1 MSSLQSLKKSIEE
14 LKAKQKNSK
23 DMLAFFILDD
33 YIDNKLSYDEAMTL
47 LEEKDWMFK
56 DMVRVLL
63 RSAKSWKKSE
73 YGEAYYKNKQ
83 EVQ

>member
-1 MSSLQSLKKSIEE
+1 MSSLNSLKKSIEE
-14 LKAKQKNSK
+14 LKAKQKNNK
-23 DMLAFFILDD
+23 DMLAFFIFDD
-33 YIDNKLSYDEAMTL
+33 YIDNKLSYTEAMTL
-47 LEEKDWMFK
+47 LEEKDCMFK

-63 RSAKSWKKSE
+63 VSAKSWKKSK

>member
-1 MSSLQSLKKSIEE
+1 MSSLNSLKKSIEE

-33 YIDNKLSYDEAMTL
+33 YIDNKLSYTEAMTL
-47 LEEKDWMFK
+47 LEEKDLMFK

-63 RSAKSWKKSE
+63 VSAKSWKKSE